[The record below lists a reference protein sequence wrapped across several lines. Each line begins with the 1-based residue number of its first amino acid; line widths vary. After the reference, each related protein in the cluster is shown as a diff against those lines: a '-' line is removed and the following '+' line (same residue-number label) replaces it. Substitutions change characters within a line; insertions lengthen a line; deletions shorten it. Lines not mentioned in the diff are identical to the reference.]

1 MRRSFGNSVTGEI
14 PGNTFLHVQTVELME
29 NSPIDITK
37 VNLCRS
43 NETVRKGVEEV
54 IERVARVYITRES
67 QTRRDERTRDE
78 HKLGEF
84 GDCWVR
90 ARGNRRGMNN
100 VS

>member
-1 MRRSFGNSVTGEI
+1 
-14 PGNTFLHVQTVELME
+14 ME

-43 NETVRKGVEEV
+43 DETVRKGVEEV
-54 IERVARVYITRES
+54 IERVARRVYITRES

-84 GDCWVR
+84 GTAVCAQGGIVV
-90 ARGNRRGMNN
+90 A
-100 VS
+100 